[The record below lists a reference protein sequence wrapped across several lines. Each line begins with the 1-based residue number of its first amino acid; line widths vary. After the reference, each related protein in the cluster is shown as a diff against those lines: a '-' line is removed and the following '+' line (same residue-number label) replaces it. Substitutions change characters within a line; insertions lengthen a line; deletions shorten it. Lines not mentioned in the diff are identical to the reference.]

1 MKSMTGYGRCK
12 IEEDG
17 REMTVEVKSVNHRF
31 LDVSCRLARHLSFL
45 DDAVRA
51 GVSARLARGHVDVF
65 VTYANQRE
73 DAKAVYV
80 DTALALAY
88 RRAYEQLGE
97 ALGQRVE
104 IPLAEYASMPDV
116 LTVQE
121 REEDQDAVRAL
132 FERALDGAL
141 DGLCA
146 MREREGENLR
156 RDLLEKADNLE
167 ALRAQIA
174 LRAPQVVDE
183 YRDKL
188 RQRMA
193 ALVEGEIDEARLL
206 TEIALF
212 ADRAAID
219 EELVRLLSH
228 IGQLRAAAGEGQS
241 VGRKLD
247 FLTQEMG
254 REVNTIGSKA
264 SDAEIARLVV
274 AAKGEIEKLREQ
286 VQNVE

>member
-1 MKSMTGYGRCK
+1 
-12 IEEDG
+12 
-17 REMTVEVKSVNHRF
+17 
-31 LDVSCRLARHLSFL
+31 
-45 DDAVRA
+45 
-51 GVSARLARGHVDVF
+51 
-65 VTYANQRE
+65 
-73 DAKAVYV
+73 
-80 DTALALAY
+80 
-88 RRAYEQLGE
+88 
-97 ALGQRVE
+97 
-104 IPLAEYASMPDV
+104 MPDV

-121 REEDQDAVRAL
+121 REEDQDAVQAL
-132 FERALDGAL
+132 FERALGGAL

-156 RDLLEKADNLE
+156 RDILEKADNLE
-167 ALRAQIA
+167 ALREQIA
-174 LRAPQVVDE
+174 LRAPLVVTE

-188 RQRMA
+188 RQRIA
-193 ALVEGEIDEARLL
+193 ALAEGEIDEARMV
-206 TEIALF
+206 TEVAIF

-228 IGQLRAAAGEGQS
+228 IGQMRAAAEETQS

-247 FLTQEMG
+247 FLTQELG

>member
-1 MKSMTGYGRCK
+1 MTGYGRCK
-12 IEEDG
+12 LEEDG

-31 LDVSCRLARHLSFL
+31 LDISCRLARHLSFL
-45 DDAVRA
+45 DETVRS

-65 VTYANQRE
+65 VSYANQRE
-73 DAKAVYV
+73 DAKEVRV
-80 DTALALAY
+80 DTALAQAY
-88 RRAYEQLGE
+88 RRAYEQLGA
-97 ALGQRVE
+97 ALGKDAD
-104 IPLAEYASMPDV
+104 IPLSEYARMPDV

-132 FERALDGAL
+132 FKRALDGAL
-141 DGLCA
+141 TELCA

-156 RDLLEKADNLE
+156 RDVLEKADNLE

-174 LRAPQVVDE
+174 LRAPLVVAE

-188 RQRMA
+188 RQRIL
-193 ALVEGEIDEARLL
+193 ALTEGEIDEARMV
-206 TEIALF
+206 TEVAIF

-228 IGQLRAAAGEGQS
+228 IGQLRAAAEETES

-247 FLTQEMG
+247 FLTQELG

-264 SDAEIARLVV
+264 SDAEIAHLVV